1 MFGLL
6 GLGAGSTFSA
16 SFVDCAVP
24 CLQRPDTETTEQTNG
39 ELRRDVRRS
48 RTESHL
54 ESPPKTA
61 YRFLGMAP
69 PWTQTSREN
78 ATHPKPTVLSDFILG
93 SQDGIVNVLGL
104 ILGLSAA
111 TRDVRI
117 ILVATLAALG
127 AESIAMGAVAYT
139 STRARRRLYLSQ
151 ALQERRE
158 MKEIPQTERDEVRE
172 ILRGWGYRDAD
183 LEEIVERICRNPTAE
198 LEFMMSFELK
208 LSPVEAGAPRASA
221 FLVGTAT
228 VVGHFIPL
236 SPFFF
241 VGSDVLRGAVLAVLL
256 SAVALFGIGWYEAKI
271 TVGSWWREG
280 LEMLVIG
287 LGGGVAGYVIGRLV
301 GAA

>member
-1 MFGLL
+1 MD
-6 GLGAGSTFSA
+6 ANQA
-16 SFVDCAVP
+16 
-24 CLQRPDTETTEQTNG
+24 
-39 ELRRDVRRS
+39 
-48 RTESHL
+48 
-54 ESPPKTA
+54 
-61 YRFLGMAP
+61 
-69 PWTQTSREN
+69 RER

-93 SQDGIVNVLGL
+93 SQDGIVNVLGI

-172 ILRGWGYRDAD
+172 ILRGWGYKDAD

-221 FLVGTAT
+221 FLVGGAPAVGAIHPHTPLFC
-228 VVGHFIPL
+228 VVNH
-236 SPFFF
+236 
-241 VGSDVLRGAVLAVLL
+241 VLL
-256 SAVALFGIGWYEAKI
+256 
-271 TVGSWWREG
+271 
-280 LEMLVIG
+280 
-287 LGGGVAGYVIGRLV
+287 
-301 GAA
+301 

>member
-1 MFGLL
+1 MDPNQ
-6 GLGAGSTFSA
+6 AMERA
-16 SFVDCAVP
+16 S
-24 CLQRPDTETTEQTNG
+24 
-39 ELRRDVRRS
+39 
-48 RTESHL
+48 
-54 ESPPKTA
+54 
-61 YRFLGMAP
+61 
-69 PWTQTSREN
+69 
-78 ATHPKPTVLSDFILG
+78 HPKPGVLSDFILG
-93 SQDGIVNVLGL
+93 SQDGIVNVLGI

-151 ALQERRE
+151 VVQERRE
-158 MKEIPQTERDEVRE
+158 MEEVPQTERDEVRG
-172 ILRGWGYRDAD
+172 ILAGWGYKDAD

-241 VGSDVLRGAVLAVLL
+241 VGSDVLLGAFLAVLL
-256 SAVALFGIGWYEAKI
+256 SGVALFGIGWYEAKI

-287 LGGGVAGYVIGRLV
+287 LAGGVAGYVIGRLV

>member
-139 STRARRRLYLSQ
+139 STRSRRRLYLSQ
-151 ALQERRE
+151 AVQERRGG
-158 MKEIPQTERDEVRE
+158 KEIPQTERGEGRE
-172 ILRGWGYRDAD
+172 ILPGWGYKSGRPRG
-183 LEEIVERICRNPTAE
+183 IVGRICRHPTAG
-198 LEFMMSFELK
+198 LEFMI
-208 LSPVEAGAPRASA
+208 A
-221 FLVGTAT
+221 FQ
-228 VVGHFIPL
+228 IK
-236 SPFFF
+236 PFP
-241 VGSDVLRGAVLAVLL
+241 
-256 SAVALFGIGWYEAKI
+256 
-271 TVGSWWREG
+271 
-280 LEMLVIG
+280 
-287 LGGGVAGYVIGRLV
+287 
-301 GAA
+301 